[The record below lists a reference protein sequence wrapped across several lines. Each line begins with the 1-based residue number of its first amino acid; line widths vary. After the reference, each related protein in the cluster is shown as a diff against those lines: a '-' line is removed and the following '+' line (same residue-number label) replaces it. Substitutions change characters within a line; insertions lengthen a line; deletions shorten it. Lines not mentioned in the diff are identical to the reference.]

1 MGNLEPFHSFSKD
14 IPWERAQHR
23 GVSGSSLFLFALT
36 AAPLQG
42 SDLRI
47 PQSPFNTME
56 TL

>member
-14 IPWERAQHR
+14 IPWERAQNW
-23 GVSGSSLFLFALT
+23 GVSGSSLFLSALT

-47 PQSPFNTME
+47 LQSPFNPME
-56 TL
+56 TP